1 MKRFFGALILTIT
14 ALSFVSLSEPVH
26 GQKRDQTP
34 ENKLLKHANRLTG
47 HYIVV
52 LKDEAAGLKGE
63 TSLAGSVASQLSDA
77 YGGEVSRVYKHA
89 LNGYAAR
96 LTDEEALNVSKDP
109 RVAYIEEDMEVSLP
123 RDEHVSNTTEP
134 KPQDFLDWGL
144 DRIDQR
150 NLPLDK
156 WYRWNSTG
164 RGVHVY
170 VIDSGIR
177 RTHQD
182 FQGRASTAFDVI
194 NDGLNGGDCDGHGT
208 HVAGTIG
215 GAIYGVAKDAQ
226 LHAVRVFGCTNQKST
241 WEQIIAGVDWVTAHH
256 IKPAVASMSLGGGV
270 YQAMDDAAKNL
281 VAAGVSVVVA
291 AGNSNEDACN
301 TSPARAPGTIT
312 VGSIAQNDARSS
324 FSNWGACVNIFAP
337 GSDITSAWY
346 TSDSASSVLN
356 GTSMATP
363 HVSGVV
369 ALYLETNPAATPAMV
384 TSAILGNGTK
394 DVLTDVKTGSPN
406 LLLYSQLV
414 ATETAPCTN
423 CEKYTG
429 LLLKVGET
437 ALEPNGSFYHADS
450 SGTHKAWL
458 RGPAGADF
466 DLLLLKKNGTAWD
479 VVAKSE
485 GETQNEDVT
494 YQGTP
499 GDYEWK
505 IVSFSGTGFYTLWMQ
520 KPASNPTRNVTSIN
534 AANYSPGLASDF
546 IAAAFGSGLATT
558 TRAATPGTALPTEL
572 AGTRVQIADSMGFKR
587 LAPLFFVSPLQVN
600 YLVHPDTALGMA
612 TITVTSGD
620 GNVSTGT
627 AEISNVAPGLF
638 TVSADGKGYPAGYA
652 IRVKSNGD
660 LVAENVVRVDA
671 TVPGNIKYIPLP
683 IDLGPETEQ
692 VYIILFGTGIRHRL
706 SLSSVTARIGG
717 TICEVQYA
725 GYQISY
731 GGEDQ
736 VNIRLP
742 RSLKGRGD
750 VDVQIVVDGKAANTI
765 KINVK

>member
-26 GQKRDQTP
+26 GQKQDQTP
-34 ENKLLKHANRLTG
+34 ENKLLRHANRLAG

-52 LKDEAAGLKGE
+52 LKDEAAGMKGE

-96 LTDEEALNVSKDP
+96 LTDEEAVNVSKDP
-109 RVAYIEEDMEVSLP
+109 RVAYVEEDGEVSLP
-123 RDEHVSNTTEP
+123 RDERVSNSTEP
-134 KPQDFLDWGL
+134 APQDFLDWGL

-170 VIDSGIR
+170 VIDGGIR

-182 FQGRASTAFDVI
+182 FGGRASTAFDVI
-194 NDGLNGGDCDGHGT
+194 GDGLNGGDCDGHGT

-215 GAIYGVAKDAQ
+215 GATYGVAKDVQ
-226 LHAVRVFGCTNQKST
+226 LYSVRVFGCTNQKST
-241 WEQIIAGVDWVTAHH
+241 WEMIISGVDWVAAHH
-256 IKPAVASMSLGGGV
+256 IKPAVASMSLGGGIS
-270 YQAMDDAAKNL
+270 QAMDDAAKNL

-291 AGNSNEDACN
+291 AGNDNADACN
-301 TSPARAPGTIT
+301 VSPARAPGTIT

-346 TSDSASSVLN
+346 TSDTATAVLN

-369 ALYLETNPAATPAMV
+369 ALYLETNPTATPAQV
-384 TSAILGNGTK
+384 TSAILGNATK

-406 LLLYSQLV
+406 LLLYSHLT

-429 LLLKVGET
+429 LLLKAGET
-437 ALEPNGSFYHADS
+437 SFEPNGSFYHADS
-450 SGTHKAWL
+450 SGTHKGWL
-458 RGPAGADF
+458 RGPSGADF
-466 DLLLLKKNGTAWD
+466 DLFLLKKNGTTWD
-479 VVAKSE
+479 VVAKSD
-485 GETQNEDVT
+485 GETPNEDVT

-505 IVSFSGTGFYTLWMQ
+505 IVSFSGTGFYTFWMQ
-520 KPASNPTRNVTSIN
+520 KPASNPTRNVVSLN
-534 AANYSPGLASDF
+534 AANYNPGLASDF
-546 IAAAFGSGLATT
+546 IAAGFGSALATAV
-558 TRAATPGTALPTEL
+558 RAATPGTVLPTEL
-572 AGTRVQIADSMGFKR
+572 AGTRVQVADSAGTKR
-587 LAPLFFVSPLQVN
+587 QAQLFFVSPSQVN
-600 YLVHPDTALGMA
+600 YLVPADTTLGTA

-620 GNVSTGT
+620 GTVSTGT
-627 AEISNVAPGLF
+627 AEIANVAPGLF
-638 TVSADGKGYPAGYA
+638 TASADGRGYPSGYA
-652 IRVKSNGD
+652 LRVKSNGD
-660 LVAENVVRVDA
+660 LVGENVIRIDA
-671 TVPGNIKYIPLP
+671 SDPGNIKFIPLP

-717 TICEVQYA
+717 TISDVFYA
-725 GYQISY
+725 GPQMSY

-736 VNIRLP
+736 LNIRLP
-742 RSLKGRGD
+742 RSLKGRGE

-765 KINVK
+765 KVSVK